1 VATGTG
7 ALKFFLNR
15 ILIC

>member
-7 ALKFFLNR
+7 ALH
-15 ILIC
+15 C